1 LNHFE
6 KELRLVRERSAH
18 LSCFDH
24 GVRRN
29 VSEREEAKVKVILSF
44 IGNVPSFHKATYPH
58 QIISQYRKN
67 DATICTISGVMNR
80 EPVTLWRVQLAMR
93 ALLTLKGEPAMTG
106 EFEVRENL
114 RKI

>member
-1 LNHFE
+1 V
-6 KELRLVRERSAH
+6 EL
-18 LSCFDH
+18 CGN

-67 DATICTISGVMNR
+67 NDATICTISGVMNR
-80 EPVTLWRVQLAMR
+80 EPFTLWRVKLAMR

-106 EFEVRENL
+106 EVNL
-114 RKI
+114 RSEKI